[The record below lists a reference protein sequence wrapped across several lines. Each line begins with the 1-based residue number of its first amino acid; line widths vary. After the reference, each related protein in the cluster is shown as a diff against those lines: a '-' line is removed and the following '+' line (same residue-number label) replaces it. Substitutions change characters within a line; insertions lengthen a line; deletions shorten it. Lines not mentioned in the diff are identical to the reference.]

1 MSKNVSK
8 IQKAQKR
15 RFIYFFSFAVGI
27 IILATLGILLAAS
40 YILFYFKVVD
50 LTTSP
55 YAGIIYV
62 VIFLI
67 SSIIIGVCISFLAN
81 KFVLNP
87 INKLIEGM
95 NNLSE
100 GKFNTRI
107 DMGRYVEMKQLSESF
122 NNLAKEMENN
132 EMLHYDFINNF
143 SHEFKTPIASIN
155 GLITLLKNKKLPEN
169 KKIQYLNIIEEEAER
184 LISMTSNIL
193 NLSKVENKSILKDVE
208 NYNLSEQIRNCILL
222 LEKKW
227 SRKHLSLSL
236 DFDEYYIDANIDMM
250 KQVLVNLLDN
260 AIKFADDKTELK
272 VAIEENNKET
282 ILSIDNIGV
291 EISEENRSK
300 IFNKFYQVDST
311 HTKEGNGIGLSIVKH
326 IIDLHRGSIKV
337 NCENGHTIFTISI
350 PKKI

>member
-1 MSKNVSK
+1 
-8 IQKAQKR
+8 
-15 RFIYFFSFAVGI
+15 
-27 IILATLGILLAAS
+27 
-40 YILFYFKVVD
+40 
-50 LTTSP
+50 
-55 YAGIIYV
+55 
-62 VIFLI
+62 
-67 SSIIIGVCISFLAN
+67 
-81 KFVLNP
+81 
-87 INKLIEGM
+87 
-95 NNLSE
+95 
-100 GKFNTRI
+100 
-107 DMGRYVEMKQLSESF
+107 
-122 NNLAKEMENN
+122 
-132 EMLHYDFINNF
+132 MLHYDFINNF

-272 VAIEENNKET
+272 VAIE
-282 ILSIDNIGV
+282 
-291 EISEENRSK
+291 
-300 IFNKFYQVDST
+300 
-311 HTKEGNGIGLSIVKH
+311 
-326 IIDLHRGSIKV
+326 
-337 NCENGHTIFTISI
+337 
-350 PKKI
+350 

>member
-1 MSKNVSK
+1 MINDTSK

-15 RFIYFFSFAVGI
+15 RFRYFFSFAVGI
-27 IILATLGILLAAS
+27 ILLATLGILLGVS
-40 YILFYFKVVD
+40 FLLFYFKVVD

-55 YAGIIYV
+55 YAGLIYII
-62 VIFLI
+62 IFLV
-67 SSIIIGVCISFLAN
+67 SSIIIGTFVSFLAS

-87 INKLIEGM
+87 INRLIEGM
-95 NNLSE
+95 NSLSE

-107 DMGRYVEMKQLSESF
+107 DMGRYKEMKQLAESF

-132 EMLHYDFINNF
+132 EMLHYDFVNNF

-184 LISMTSNIL
+184 LLAMTSNIL

-208 NYNLSEQIRNCILL
+208 KYNLSEQIRNCILL

-227 SRKHLSLSL
+227 SRKKLTLAL
-236 DFDEYYIDANIDMM
+236 DFDEFYIKANVDMM
-250 KQVLVNLLDN
+250 KQVLFNLLDN
-260 AIKFADDKTELK
+260 AIKFADENTELK
-272 VAIEENNKET
+272 VSIEANSKET
-282 ILSIDNIGV
+282 KILIDNIGI
-291 EISEENRSK
+291 EIKEEDKTK

-311 HTKEGNGIGLSIVKH
+311 HSKEGNGIGLSIVKH
-326 IIDLHRGSIKV
+326 IIDLHRGKIDV
-337 NCENGHTIFTISI
+337 QCQDGHTIFIVSI
-350 PKKI
+350 PK

>member
-1 MSKNVSK
+1 MINDTSK

-15 RFIYFFSFAVGI
+15 RFRYFFSFAVGI
-27 IILATLGILLAAS
+27 ILLATLGILLGVS
-40 YILFYFKVVD
+40 FLLLYFKVID

-55 YAGIIYV
+55 YAGLIYII
-62 VIFLI
+62 IFLV
-67 SSIIIGVCISFLAN
+67 SSIIIGTFVSFLAS

-87 INKLIEGM
+87 INRLIEGM
-95 NNLSE
+95 NSLSE

-107 DMGRYVEMKQLSESF
+107 DMGRYKEMKQLAESF

-132 EMLHYDFINNF
+132 EMLHYDFVNNF

-184 LISMTSNIL
+184 LLAMTSNIL

-208 NYNLSEQIRNCILL
+208 KYNLSEQIRNCILL

-227 SRKHLSLSL
+227 SRKKLTLSL
-236 DFDEYYIDANIDMM
+236 DFDEFYIKANVDMM
-250 KQVLVNLLDN
+250 KQVLFNLLDN
-260 AIKFADDKTELK
+260 AIKFADENTELK
-272 VAIEENNKET
+272 VSIEENSKET
-282 ILSIDNIGV
+282 KILIDNIGI
-291 EISEENRSK
+291 EIKEEDKTK

-311 HTKEGNGIGLSIVKH
+311 HSKEGNGIGLSIVKH
-326 IIDLHRGSIKV
+326 IIDLHRGKIDV
-337 NCENGHTIFTISI
+337 QCQDGHTIFIVSI
-350 PKKI
+350 PK